1 MEENKKEIKDE
12 VQEEIVIEEM
22 TQGQDKPFATEQ
34 IDDLLDAVSKMRKRV
49 KRLNYFVTAGIVF
62 AILFALF
69 IIIKIAGKAFVSV
82 FDNSRIEKPVIYVHN
97 DLNVGDEQVVDI
109 SLKDK
114 WGIGLKTTYP
124 SPVQTD
130 DIYKWTV
137 TLKGGTDNLYIND
150 KEYPYL
156 FWDTENF
163 TADMGITEGFCIKGT
178 DTEQFLEE
186 KLRVLGLTDI
196 EITDFITYWL
206 PEMQKN
212 PYNLIFFTGMN
223 KTDDYNTEFPLT
235 ISNDYPIYRVLMI
248 YKSSD
253 TYIDIPEQILPIFIK
268 PSAYVLE
275 WGGMELK

>member
-1 MEENKKEIKDE
+1 MVQEIKKYYL
-12 VQEEIVIEEM
+12 I
-22 TQGQDKPFATEQ
+22 
-34 IDDLLDAVSKMRKRV
+34 
-49 KRLNYFVTAGIVF
+49 
-62 AILFALF
+62 LF
-69 IIIKIAGKAFVSV
+69 IIIKIAGKAFVSA
-82 FDNSRIEKPVIYVHN
+82 FDVSRIEKPVIYVHN

-130 DIYKWTV
+130 DTYKWTV
-137 TLKGGTDNLYIND
+137 TLKGGTDNLYMNNR
-150 KEYPYL
+150 EYPYL

-163 TADMGITEGFCIKGT
+163 IADMDITEGFCIKGI

-186 KLRVLGLTDI
+186 KLRILGLTDI

-223 KTDDYNTEFPLT
+223 KTDDYNTEFLLT
-235 ISNDYPIYRVLMI
+235 ISNDYPIHRVLMI

-253 TYIDIPEQILPIFIK
+253 TYIDIPEQILPTFIK